1 MKQKILI
8 CISIL
13 FLVAMLIQLFTFHE
27 KRQSRTLS
35 YPELLQALEQN
46 KFQKASI
53 HMGYDLADIALATG
67 DCSIQLVDDVS
78 AKELLKLIKRM
89 LDSGVSV
96 EFAPS
101 RRFEWTEFAV
111 NTVALV
117 LLFIVVIYIFVLH
130 QRTPV

>member
-8 CISIL
+8 CISLL

-27 KRQSRTLS
+27 QRQSRTLS
-35 YPELLQALEQN
+35 YPEFLQALEQN

-67 DCSIQLVDDVS
+67 DCSIQLVDEVS
-78 AKELLKLIKRM
+78 TW
-89 LDSGVSV
+89 
-96 EFAPS
+96 P
-101 RRFEWTEFAV
+101 EFAV

-117 LLFIVVIYIFVLH
+117 LLFIVVIYISVLR
-130 QRTPV
+130 QRTRA